1 MILSYL
7 KGAEC
12 ACRSVGLSEA
22 KFGARSEVQPSEA
35 DSDSFSESLH
45 ERPTRGN
52 RRAKRGRN
60 PGRGGRERG
69 SRGGAAWKGIKRGPR
84 KPAEPS
90 QEFKIL
96 HSKATTAFIDHDY
109 DKADDFAQRAIFAN
123 PEMFAAHSLLS
134 EIHLARGD
142 KNKALTALFNGA
154 HTRPRDVQ
162 VWSRVADLILERA
175 GDDRMAAL
183 NDAIYCYNRI
193 IGVDA
198 TNMYARYQRAA
209 LNRELGYN
217 GRAVLEYERMLKLLP
232 HDTTVLRHLA
242 EVCIDLGEVERAKTH
257 YDVSIAYYL
266 SDEKKASGMIFSWS
280 DINIYGELF
289 SLLRRYAEGISRLTS
304 LSRWLLGR
312 GRETYWDDIV
322 EDDRE
327 WDSKDMPRRSQ
338 VQHFSPGQYGSMTY
352 GDGLP
357 LEIRI
362 KLGIYRLRLGNH
374 VKEALV
380 STVDTLTRNTRRIFT
395 DIGLAPLRLA

>member
-1 MILSYL
+1 
-7 KGAEC
+7 
-12 ACRSVGLSEA
+12 
-22 KFGARSEVQPSEA
+22 
-35 DSDSFSESLH
+35 
-45 ERPTRGN
+45 
-52 RRAKRGRN
+52 
-60 PGRGGRERG
+60 
-69 SRGGAAWKGIKRGPR
+69 
-84 KPAEPS
+84 
-90 QEFKIL
+90 
-96 HSKATTAFIDHDY
+96 
-109 DKADDFAQRAIFAN
+109 
-123 PEMFAAHSLLS
+123 MFAAHSLLS

-142 KNKALTALFNGA
+142 KDKALTALFNGA

-162 VWSRVADLILERA
+162 VWSRVAKLILERA

-183 NDAIYCYNRI
+183 NDAIYCYTRI

-198 TNMYARYQRAA
+198 TNMHARYQRAA

-232 HDTTVLRHLA
+232 HDTIVLRHLT
-242 EVCIDLGEVERAKTH
+242 EVCIDLGEVERAKNH

-266 SDEKKASGMIFSWS
+266 SDAEASGMKFSWS

-289 SLLRRYAEGISRLTS
+289 SYLRRYAEGISTLKS

-327 WDSKDMPRRSQ
+327 WDSEDIPRRSQ
-338 VQHFSPGQYGSMTY
+338 VQQFDPGQYGSVTY

-357 LEIRI
+357 LELRI
-362 KLGIYRLRLGNH
+362 KLGIYRLKLGNQ

-380 STVDTLTRNTRRIFT
+380 RTLDVLNPNAMRILT
-395 DIGLAPLRLA
+395 DIVLAPLRLA

>member
-1 MILSYL
+1 MP
-7 KGAEC
+7 AD
-12 ACRSVGLSEA
+12 
-22 KFGARSEVQPSEA
+22 A
-35 DSDSFSESLH
+35 DSGSFSESPE
-45 ERPTRGN
+45 ERPRRESRG
-52 RRAKRGRN
+52 AKRGRTR
-60 PGRGGRERG
+60 GRGGRGRG
-69 SRGGAAWKGIKRGPR
+69 ARGGAAWKGIKRGPR

-90 QEFKIL
+90 QEFKVL

-109 DKADDFAQRAIFAN
+109 DKADEFAQRAILVN

-142 KNKALTALFNGA
+142 EDKALAALFNGA
-154 HTRPRDVQ
+154 HTRPRDVK
-162 VWSRVADLILERA
+162 VWSRVASLILERA
-175 GDDRMAAL
+175 GDDRLAAL

-198 TNMYARYQRAA
+198 TNMDARYQRAA

-217 GRAVLEYERMLKLLP
+217 GRAVLEYERMLRLLP

-242 EVCIDLGEVERAKTH
+242 EVCIDLGEVERAKNH
-257 YDVSIAYYL
+257 YDASIAYYL
-266 SDEKKASGMIFSWS
+266 SDEEASAMTISWS

-289 SLLRRYAEGISRLTS
+289 GFLHRYAEGISRLKS

-312 GRETYWDDIV
+312 GRETYWDDVV

-327 WDSKDMPRRSQ
+327 WDTEDYPRRSQ
-338 VQHFSPGQYGSMTY
+338 VQQFTAGQFGSTTY

-357 LEIRI
+357 LELRV
-362 KLGIYRLRLGNH
+362 KLGVYRLKLGANY

-380 STVDTLTRNTRRIFT
+380 
-395 DIGLAPLRLA
+395 